1 MIAVIFEVQIQPDQQ
16 TRYLTLAEE
25 LRPLL
30 SHVAGFISIERFQ
43 SLATEGKMLSLSWWE
58 NEYAVL
64 QWKIMFYMRKLNKKG
79 ESQYLIFTKLVLLIL
94 LANIHLKR
102 TRIMFDVH
110 VVLDNQ
116 IGQLALLGKTLGNK
130 GIGLEGE
137 GYLRLVMNAMLIFLL
152 NKERKLK

>member
-43 SLATEGKMLSLSWWE
+43 SLATEGKMLSLSWWKT
-58 NEYAVL
+58 NT
-64 QWKIMFYMRKLNKKG
+64 QFCNGKIMFYMRKLNKKG

-94 LANIHLKR
+94 LANIHLK
-102 TRIMFDVH
+102 
-110 VVLDNQ
+110 
-116 IGQLALLGKTLGNK
+116 GQG
-130 GIGLEGE
+130 
-137 GYLRLVMNAMLIFLL
+137 
-152 NKERKLK
+152 

>member
-64 QWKIMFYMRKLNKKG
+64 QWKNHVLHAKAQQEGRESILDFYKISIAHITREYSFKKD
-79 ESQYLIFTKLVLLIL
+79 K
-94 LANIHLKR
+94 
-102 TRIMFDVH
+102 
-110 VVLDNQ
+110 DN
-116 IGQLALLGKTLGNK
+116 
-130 GIGLEGE
+130 
-137 GYLRLVMNAMLIFLL
+137 V
-152 NKERKLK
+152 

>member
-30 SHVAGFISIERFQ
+30 SHVAAFISIERFQ

-64 QWKIMFYMRKLNKKG
+64 QWKN
-79 ESQYLIFTKLVLLIL
+79 
-94 LANIHLKR
+94 
-102 TRIMFDVH
+102 H
-110 VVLDNQ
+110 V
-116 IGQLALLGKTLGNK
+116 
-130 GIGLEGE
+130 
-137 GYLRLVMNAMLIFLL
+137 
-152 NKERKLK
+152 

>member
-64 QWKIMFYMRKLNKKG
+64 QWKNHVLHAKAQQEGREPISDFYKISIAHITREYSFKKD
-79 ESQYLIFTKLVLLIL
+79 K
-94 LANIHLKR
+94 
-102 TRIMFDVH
+102 
-110 VVLDNQ
+110 DN
-116 IGQLALLGKTLGNK
+116 
-130 GIGLEGE
+130 
-137 GYLRLVMNAMLIFLL
+137 V
-152 NKERKLK
+152 

>member
-1 MIAVIFEVQIQPDQQ
+1 
-16 TRYLTLAEE
+16 
-25 LRPLL
+25 
-30 SHVAGFISIERFQ
+30 
-43 SLATEGKMLSLSWWE
+43 
-58 NEYAVL
+58 
-64 QWKIMFYMRKLNKKG
+64 MFYMRKLNKKG

-137 GYLRLVMNAMLIFLL
+137 GILRLVMNAMLIFLL

>member
-64 QWKIMFYMRKLNKKG
+64 QWKNHVLHAKSSNKKG

-110 VVLDNQ
+110 V
-116 IGQLALLGKTLGNK
+116 
-130 GIGLEGE
+130 
-137 GYLRLVMNAMLIFLL
+137 F
-152 NKERKLK
+152 

>member
-64 QWKIMFYMRKLNKKG
+64 QWKAQQEGRESIFDFYKISIAHITREYSFKKD
-79 ESQYLIFTKLVLLIL
+79 K
-94 LANIHLKR
+94 
-102 TRIMFDVH
+102 
-110 VVLDNQ
+110 DN
-116 IGQLALLGKTLGNK
+116 
-130 GIGLEGE
+130 
-137 GYLRLVMNAMLIFLL
+137 V
-152 NKERKLK
+152 

>member
-64 QWKIMFYMRKLNKKG
+64 QWKNHVLHAKAQQEGRESIFDFYKISIAHITR
-79 ESQYLIFTKLVLLIL
+79 EYSF
-94 LANIHLKR
+94 KR

-116 IGQLALLGKTLGNK
+116 IGQLALLGKH
-130 GIGLEGE
+130 
-137 GYLRLVMNAMLIFLL
+137 
-152 NKERKLK
+152 

>member
-64 QWKIMFYMRKLNKKG
+64 MNPLMILVKIIKLRWIHILSYDQMVSRKINN
-79 ESQYLIFTKLVLLIL
+79 QTTRC
-94 LANIHLKR
+94 ANSI
-102 TRIMFDVH
+102 
-110 VVLDNQ
+110 
-116 IGQLALLGKTLGNK
+116 
-130 GIGLEGE
+130 
-137 GYLRLVMNAMLIFLL
+137 
-152 NKERKLK
+152 